1 MENGIR
7 FNVLDAVATQGLP
20 GSSGLYTIFG
30 FSLDQI
36 KETVDT
42 L

>member
-7 FNVLDAVATQGLP
+7 FNVLDA